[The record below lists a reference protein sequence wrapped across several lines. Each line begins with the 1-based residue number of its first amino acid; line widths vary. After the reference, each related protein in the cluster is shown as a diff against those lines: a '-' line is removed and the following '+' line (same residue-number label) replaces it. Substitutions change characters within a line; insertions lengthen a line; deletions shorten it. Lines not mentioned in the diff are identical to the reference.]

1 MEQIQGTEAL
11 EREILEDA
19 ARKADKIKKKA
30 EGDASRILAEAQS
43 GIQKKIAELQ
53 NEHEARIANLHN
65 ELRSRVPTEKSRLQ
79 SKFKETALE
88 AALDEFFEHEGSA
101 LLGQWCLRQLEKSQ
115 KLIDATSADVFW
127 KGLNESD
134 LKKLEEFCRKSKSTL
149 ALHEDACLPARGVKV
164 KPKDQSYE
172 CRFTERELRDWLL
185 DDKRGM
191 LADALFSGH
200 SNERPQENE
209 RPRRG
214 TGADSRPQDRA

>member
-43 GIQKKIAELQ
+43 GIQKKIAVLQ
-53 NEHEARIANLHN
+53 SEHEARIASLQN

-79 SKFKETALE
+79 SKFKESVLE
-88 AALDEFFEHEGSA
+88 AALKEFFEHEGSD
-101 LLGQWCLRQLEKSQ
+101 LLGQWCLSQLEKNQ
-115 KLIDATSADVFW
+115 KLIYASSADVFW
-127 KGLNESD
+127 KGLNAAD
-134 LKKLEEFCRKSKSTL
+134 QKKLEEFCGKSKSSL
-149 ALHEDACLPARGVKV
+149 ALHEDAGLPDRGVRV

-185 DDKRGM
+185 DNKRGM
-191 LADALFSGH
+191 LADALFG
-200 SNERPQENE
+200 SNLNENPQENE
-209 RPRRG
+209 RAGKG